1 MRVAILR
8 LRPATPLVSGWL
20 AGVER
25 INRKMDFVP
34 PVSRVAVARRVM
46 GLRGCAIR
54 NGLNCSSDFL
64 HPRDEVLMVGRQ
76 NETTAAGIEVRL
88 LDAFLPPDQDARDAD
103 VDQARGPM
111 GNSSP
116 VWMRATSCP
125 R

>member
-1 MRVAILR
+1 
-8 LRPATPLVSGWL
+8 
-20 AGVER
+20 
-25 INRKMDFVP
+25 
-34 PVSRVAVARRVM
+34 
-46 GLRGCAIR
+46 
-54 NGLNCSSDFL
+54 
-64 HPRDEVLMVGRQ
+64 MVGRQ

-88 LDAFLPPDQDARDAD
+88 LGAFLPPDQDARDAD